1 MSTDLIGSE
10 PPQKST
16 ADASREAALR
26 EILRVIVR
34 SRDNE
39 LPVFEIILEKASRH
53 CQIKH

>member
-1 MSTDLIGSE
+1 MSSDLIGSK
-10 PPQKST
+10 PLQKST